1 MGAYCQV
8 TGKQTVSGQNVSHA
22 RNRTKRV
29 FRPNLHKRRF
39 WVETLKRFVTLCVST
54 QGIRIIDKQGIDT
67 VLRTLKARGEN
78 VPVLPAMEAV
88 DGKE

>member
-8 TGKQTVSGQNVSHA
+8 TGKHTESGQNVSHA

-39 WVETLKRFVTLCVST
+39 WVEALKRFVTLRVST
-54 QGIRIIDKQGIDT
+54 QGIRIIDKQGIEN
-67 VLRTLKARGEN
+67 VLRVLKARGED
-78 VPVLPAMEAV
+78 VPVVPVEV
-88 DGKE
+88 VNGEE